1 MRARPV
7 LCALPAMSEGTRP
20 ERIALPALLRA
31 AGLFTAVAAL
41 LFLAFL
47 LMRDSRAPKA
57 LIAVIA
63 LAIGIGGVWGLFYAG
78 NGVIEAL
85 PRRLREAARPWLFVG
100 PAILILCIY
109 IVFPAVRTIWISFF
123 DRTSQVFVGLANY
136 AYIITDPEMLLVLR
150 NTLLWVLLVPFF
162 SVVLGL
168 LIAVLIDRLGRVV
181 ERVIKALIFLPMA
194 ISFVGASVI
203 WRFVYYFQPA
213 GYDQV
218 GLLNAIFT
226 ALGGEP
232 QAWLT
237 QIPWNAIGIPW
248 INNLFLIFIM
258 IWLQTGF
265 AMVILS
271 AAVKGVPQELLEAA
285 RIDGAGEIRVFFLIT
300 IPRIRATVLTVS
312 TTILFLVLKVF
323 DVVFVM
329 TSGNFDTDVV
339 ASRMYAEAFR
349 FFDFGRGSALAVLL
363 FIIVVPFM
371 MRTVRRMRR
380 ESA

>member
-1 MRARPV
+1 MAQRAS
-7 LCALPAMSEGTRP
+7 SEQIPIGP
-20 ERIALPALLRA
+20 LLRA
-31 AGLFTAVAAL
+31 AGLFAAVAAL
-41 LFLAFL
+41 ILLAFL
-47 LMRDSRAPKA
+47 FMRDSGAPKA
-57 LIAVIA
+57 LIAVVA
-63 LAIGIGGVWGLFYAG
+63 LTIGIGGVWGMFYAG
-78 NGVIEAL
+78 NGVVDAL
-85 PRRLREAARPWLFVG
+85 PRRLRDAVRPWLFVG
-100 PAILILCIY
+100 PAILIVGIY

-123 DRTSQVFVGLANY
+123 DRTSRVFVGLANY
-136 AYIITDPEMLLVLR
+136 AFIITDADMLLVLR
-150 NTLLWVLLVPFF
+150 NTLLWVVLVPLF
-162 SVVLGL
+162 SVLLGL
-168 LIAVLIDRLGRVV
+168 LIAVLIDRIGRVV
-181 ERVIKALIFLPMA
+181 ERIIKALIFLPMA

-213 GYDQV
+213 GYAQV
-218 GLLNAIFT
+218 GLLNAIVT

-237 QIPWNAIGIPW
+237 QLPWNAIGVPW
-248 INNLFLIFIM
+248 MNNLFLIFIM

-271 AAVKGVPQELLEAA
+271 AAVKGVPRELLEAA
-285 RIDGAGEIRVFFLIT
+285 SIDGAGEIRVFFRIT
-300 IPRIRATVLTVS
+300 IPHISPTVFTVS

-349 FFDFGRGSALAVLL
+349 FFDFGRGGALAVLL

-371 MRTVRRMRR
+371 LRTVRRMRR